1 MERNKYYDII
11 VIGAGAGG
19 LFFGAACSDFKR
31 VLILEKTKKAGT
43 KLLMSGS
50 GQCNVTH
57 GGSIKEF
64 LSCYGSNGKK
74 IRSCLYKHNN
84 IELCRFLSELGVES
98 YEREDGKIFPLSM
111 EAEEV
116 RSALLAACAKN
127 GVEIRYGSAVTE
139 IEAVPTCIS
148 ELGVDSPAAL
158 SCGSPSRSV
167 GMVIDGSADHAVS
180 DTPSEASAGVS
191 DGTPY
196 TDFKGVPTDRLRYLV
211 RTGSGEV
218 FACRHLVV
226 AAGGASYPTTGS
238 DGSLL
243 EALTRDLPELAVVPL
258 RPALVPVFVE
268 GYPFA
273 ELSGISFRNVQIKI
287 YPNSKFTGSPLDLP
301 SPVGDLLLTH
311 KNLSGPVILNNSRYL
326 QNGFGLEINFV
337 FPYNDIDMLSQL
349 KADFSQ
355 NRRIL
360 SAYIAEKYTLP
371 KKFTAAVLKLADI
384 SDKPA
389 AQLSGKEISRICDA
403 FAKMR
408 FSASGTAGYR
418 QAMATA
424 GGISLDDI
432 NTAEMQSKKYPGLY
446 FIGEVSDIDGDTGGY
461 NLQFAYSSARAVID
475 SISKAF

>member
-19 LFFGAACSDFKR
+19 LFFGAACSYFKR

-64 LSCYGSNGKK
+64 LSCYGQNGKK

-98 YEREDGKIFPLSM
+98 HEREDGKIFPLSM
-111 EAEEV
+111 EAEDV

-148 ELGVDSPAAL
+148 ELGGDSPAAL

-167 GMVIDGSADHAVS
+167 GMVIDGSANHAVS
-180 DTPSEASAGVS
+180 D
-191 DGTPY
+191 TPY

-238 DGSLL
+238 DGSFL
-243 EALTRDLPELAVVPL
+243 EALTRDLPKLAVVPL

-337 FPYNDIDMLSQL
+337 FPYNNIDMLSQL
-349 KADFSQ
+349 KANFSQ

-475 SISKAF
+475 SIGKAF

>member
-19 LFFGAACSDFKR
+19 LFFGAACSDFKK

-50 GQCNVTH
+50 GQCNITH

-64 LSCYGSNGKK
+64 LSCYGQNGKK
-74 IRSCLYKHNN
+74 IRTCLYKHNN

-139 IEAVPTCIS
+139 IEAVPT
-148 ELGVDSPAAL
+148 
-158 SCGSPSRSV
+158 
-167 GMVIDGSADHAVS
+167 
-180 DTPSEASAGVS
+180 
-191 DGTPY
+191 
-196 TDFKGVPTDRLRYLV
+196 DRLRYLV

-243 EALTRDLPELAVVPL
+243 EILTRDLPELAVVPL

-273 ELSGISFRNVQIKI
+273 ELAGIGFRNVQIKV
-287 YPNSKFTGSPLDLP
+287 YPNAKFTGSPLTLP
-301 SPVGDLLLTH
+301 NPVGDLLLTH
-311 KNLSGPVILNNSRYL
+311 KNLSGPIILNNSRYI
-326 QNGFGLEINFV
+326 QNGFGLEINFI
-337 FPYNDIDMLSQL
+337 FPYNEFDMLSQL
-349 KADFSQ
+349 RADFSQ
-355 NRRIL
+355 NHRIL
-360 SAYIAEKYTLP
+360 SAYIAQKYTLP
-371 KKFTAAVLKLADI
+371 KKFAAAVLRLADI

-389 AQLSGKEISRICDA
+389 VQLSGKEISRICNA
-403 FAKMR
+403 FTKMR
-408 FSASGTAGYR
+408 FSASGTAGFR

-461 NLQFAYSSARAVID
+461 NLQFAYSSARAVLD
-475 SISKAF
+475 SISGLF

>member
-64 LSCYGSNGKK
+64 LSCYGQNGKK

-139 IEAVPTCIS
+139 IEAVPT
-148 ELGVDSPAAL
+148 
-158 SCGSPSRSV
+158 
-167 GMVIDGSADHAVS
+167 
-180 DTPSEASAGVS
+180 
-191 DGTPY
+191 
-196 TDFKGVPTDRLRYLV
+196 DRLRYRV

-238 DGSLL
+238 DSSLL
-243 EALTRDLPELAVVPL
+243 KILTRDLPELAVVPL

-268 GYPFA
+268 GYPFS
-273 ELSGISFRNVQIKI
+273 ELSGIGFRNVQIKI
-287 YPNSKFTGSPLDLP
+287 YPNAKFTGSPLDLP
-301 SPVGDLLLTH
+301 NPVGDLLLTH
-311 KNLSGPVILNNSRYL
+311 KNLSGPVILNNSRYM

-371 KKFTAAVLKLADI
+371 KKFTAAVLKLADL

-389 AQLSGKEISRICDA
+389 AQLSGKEINRICNA
-403 FAKMR
+403 FTKMR
-408 FSASGTAGYR
+408 FSASGTAGYK

>member
-1 MERNKYYDII
+1 MERNKHYDII

-64 LSCYGSNGKK
+64 LSCYGQNGKK

-111 EAEEV
+111 AAEDV

-139 IEAVPTCIS
+139 IEAVPTDC
-148 ELGVDSPAAL
+148 
-158 SCGSPSRSV
+158 
-167 GMVIDGSADHAVS
+167 
-180 DTPSEASAGVS
+180 
-191 DGTPY
+191 
-196 TDFKGVPTDRLRYLV
+196 LRYLV

-243 EALTRDLPELAVVPL
+243 EILTRDLPELAVVPL

-287 YPNSKFTGSPLDLP
+287 YPNAKFTGSPLALP

-371 KKFTAAVLKLADI
+371 RKFTAAVLKLADI

-403 FAKMR
+403 FTKMR

>member
-64 LSCYGSNGKK
+64 LSCYGQNGKK

-139 IEAVPTCIS
+139 IEAVPT
-148 ELGVDSPAAL
+148 
-158 SCGSPSRSV
+158 
-167 GMVIDGSADHAVS
+167 
-180 DTPSEASAGVS
+180 
-191 DGTPY
+191 
-196 TDFKGVPTDRLRYLV
+196 DRLRYRV

-238 DGSLL
+238 DSSLL
-243 EALTRDLPELAVVPL
+243 KILTRDLPELAVVPL

-268 GYPFA
+268 GYPFS
-273 ELSGISFRNVQIKI
+273 ELSGIGFRNVQIKI
-287 YPNSKFTGSPLDLP
+287 YPNAKFTGSPLDLP
-301 SPVGDLLLTH
+301 NPVGDLLLTH
-311 KNLSGPVILNNSRYL
+311 KNLSGPVILNNSRYM

-384 SDKPA
+384 PDKPA

-403 FAKMR
+403 FTKMR